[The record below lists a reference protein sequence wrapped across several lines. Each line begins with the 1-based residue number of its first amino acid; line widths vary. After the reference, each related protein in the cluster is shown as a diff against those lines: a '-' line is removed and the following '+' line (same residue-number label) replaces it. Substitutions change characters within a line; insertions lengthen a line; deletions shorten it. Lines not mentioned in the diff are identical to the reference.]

1 MNEDIPLEEIYAALC
16 IEEVAERQKEI
27 MASGEDPATARVLAR
42 AVYIKT
48 MASWMLKFL
57 DKTLSDQEKH

>member
-16 IEEVAERQKEI
+16 IEEVLERQKEI
-27 MASGEDPATARVLAR
+27 MANGDPATQKVLAR

-57 DKTLSDQEKH
+57 DKTLSDQKKH